1 MIIPRFPFFFAEN
14 LSYLKNKKKK
24 YFYLPSTNVYYNSGT
39 SFFKN
44 HLEKHNIRRLR
55 KFKRNAV
62 FETNKFY
69 INRKLEEQFFANN
82 TFTMSRDQPFVVRK
96 NKTNEE
102 NSRGSKR
109 KYNKGWAEEKM
120 KTWVFFS
127 FLFLVSFQV
136 SFLVSFPPIHSL
148 PSPLLSLSP
157 FSFPLLIF
165 PFKIFMLGGPGS
177 GKGTQCKL
185 IQDKFDFV
193 HISKIA
199 PVHIT
204 LELMK
209 KKMQAEIEKIKQKEK
224 NEMFNDKEHR
234 KEEGKKS
241 FSFNALDDNIKLKN
255 TDIDEYNKK
264 LKYENNIFENKEV
277 LKVLEK
283 NKFEQKAKY
292 KFIIDGFPRNYDNF
306 NGWMNIIG
314 SYAYVHLCLFLY
326 CDEDIMVKRC
336 MNRGRADDNMKT
348 LRKRF
353 ETHKNDCMPIIN
365 IFLNE
370 NKCIFINANK
380 NIEDVWNDIQYV
392 FTNM

>member
-1 MIIPRFPFFFAEN
+1 MNIIKAYEIIFFMIIARFPFFFAEN
-14 LSYLKNKKKK
+14 LSYLKSKKKK

-39 SFFKN
+39 SVFKN

-55 KFKRNAV
+55 KLKRNAV

-82 TFTMSRDQPFVVRK
+82 TFTMSRDQPFV
-96 NKTNEE
+96 
-102 NSRGSKR
+102 
-109 KYNKGWAEEKM
+109 
-120 KTWVFFS
+120 
-127 FLFLVSFQV
+127 
-136 SFLVSFPPIHSL
+136 
-148 PSPLLSLSP
+148 
-157 FSFPLLIF
+157 
-165 PFKIFMLGGPGS
+165 IFMLGGPGS

-193 HISKIA
+193 HISAGDCLREYLTKCENNEANKMHQSIVEDCINNGKIA

-336 MNRGRADDNMKT
+336 MNRGLMSGRADDNMKT

-370 NKCIFINANK
+370 HKCIFINANK
-380 NIEDVWNDIQYV
+380 NIDDVWNDIQYV